1 MSYHDNK
8 KHLAKCHF
16 QTQQLHAG
24 LFPHKDRNA
33 RAVPIY
39 MTTSYV
45 FDSTEHA
52 ANLFEQKQEGY
63 TYSRQKNPTTEVFEQ
78 RMAML
83 EGGTDAIATS
93 TGMSALMLA
102 FTAIAGVGHNIVSTS
117 HLYGGTTIQLK
128 YSLKRFGI
136 EGRFVDS
143 TQAEEYEK
151 HIDGNT
157 RCIFIETLGNPNLS
171 IPDIEAIATVSAKHG
186 IPLVID
192 NTFGGGGYICRP
204 IDWGANVV
212 VHSATKWIGGHGT
225 ALAGIVIDAG
235 NFNWNSD
242 KFPNFSKPSPM
253 NKDIVFWDE
262 YGPHTGKNTVLVSF
276 LRREALK
283 HYGPSLSPFNAFLML
298 LGLET
303 LSLRIEK
310 HCENALEL
318 AQYLETH
325 EKVAWVSYPGL
336 QSHASYES
344 AKKYFRKGL
353 FGSMLA
359 FGLQGGE
366 TAGKSMV
373 EALQLAS
380 HLANVGDAKTLAIHP
395 ASTTHNQ
402 LSKDEMKAT
411 GISPELIRVSVG
423 IEHSDDIIDD
433 FKQALTQIS

>member
-1 MSYHDNK
+1 MSKNNNNK
-8 KHLAKCHF
+8 NLEECHF

-24 LFPHKDRNA
+24 LFSKKDRKA

-39 MTTSYV
+39 MTTSYI
-45 FDSTEHA
+45 FDNTKHA
-52 ANLFEQKQEGY
+52 ADLFNQKQEGY

-83 EGGTDAIATS
+83 EGGTDALATS

-102 FTAIAGVGHNIVSTS
+102 FTSIAGVGHNIVSIS
-117 HLYGGTTIQLK
+117 RLYGGTTIQLK

-136 EGRFVDS
+136 ETRFVDS
-143 TQAEEYEK
+143 VQAEEYEK
-151 HIDGNT
+151 YIDDNT
-157 RCIFIETLGNPNLS
+157 RCIFIETLGNPDLS
-171 IPDIEAIATVSAKHG
+171 IPNIEDLSTLSAKYN
-186 IPLVID
+186 IPLLID
-192 NTFGGGGYICRP
+192 NTFGGGGYVFRP

-212 VHSATKWIGGHGT
+212 IHSATKWIGGHGT
-225 ALAGIVIDAG
+225 ALAGIVVDGG
-235 NFNWNSD
+235 NFNWNSE

-253 NKDIVFWDE
+253 NKNIIFWDE
-262 YGPHTGKNTVLVSF
+262 YGSHTGKNNAFVSF

-283 HYGPSLSPFNAFLML
+283 HYGPSLSPFNSFLML

-310 HCENALEL
+310 HCNNALQL
-318 AQYLETH
+318 AQYLEKH
-325 EKVAWVSYPGL
+325 KKVAWVSYPGL
-336 QSHASYES
+336 SSHTFHES

-359 FGLQGGE
+359 FGLKGGE
-366 TAGKSMV
+366 DAGKNMID
-373 EALQLAS
+373 ALQLVS

-402 LSKDEMKAT
+402 LNAEELKAA
-411 GISPELIRVSVG
+411 GISPELVRVSVG
-423 IEHSDDIIDD
+423 IEYIDDIIAD
-433 FKQALTQIS
+433 FNQALSKDS